1 MAIDFL
7 RGPRWYA
14 ALAVAG
20 AIVLALWWAFSG
32 GPSYILQIDYAFTGD
47 LVEGAEVVVDDAVV
61 GTLQGTGRRRVIGFK
76 LEAGEHT
83 VDIRTEN
90 CTTRP
95 EAFALGPARIK
106 VLVLDFE
113 DRMSAGRLG
122 CHVFFR

>member
-20 AIVLALWWAFSG
+20 AIVVALWWAYSG
-32 GPSYILQIDYAFTGD
+32 GPSYVLQIDYAFTGD
-47 LVEGAEVVVDDAVV
+47 LVEGADVVVDNVVV
-61 GTLQGTGRRRVIGFK
+61 GTLEGTGRRRVVGFR

-83 VDIRTEN
+83 VDIRSEQ
-90 CTTRP
+90 CTSRP
-95 EAFALGPARIK
+95 ESVTLGPSRIH

-113 DRMSAGRLG
+113 ERYSG
-122 CHVFFR
+122 CFVFFR

>member
-1 MAIDFL
+1 VAIDFL

-20 AIVLALWWAFSG
+20 AIVLALWWAYSG

-61 GTLQGTGRRRVIGFK
+61 GTLQGTGRRPVVGFK
-76 LEAGEHT
+76 LEPGAHT
-83 VDIRTEN
+83 VDIRTET
-90 CTTRP
+90 CTSRP
-95 EAFALGPARIK
+95 ETFTLGPSRIH

-113 DRMSAGRLG
+113 ERLSG
-122 CHVFFR
+122 CYVFFR